1 MSSLSTMDKL
11 FYQRHAQACASL
23 ANPTRL
29 QILDGLRDG
38 EVSVSELAERV
49 GIRMPTLSQ
58 HLALMRRVGVV
69 ANRREGTTVYYRIAN
84 LKVIRAY
91 DLMTEVILEHE
102 AAQRRSFAVVQKRIR
117 SRHSSAS
124 G

>member
-1 MSSLSTMDKL
+1 MDRL
-11 FYQRHAQACASL
+11 FYQRHAQACATL
-23 ANPTRL
+23 ASPTRL

-69 ANRREGTTVYYRIAN
+69 TNRREGTTVYYRIAN

-117 SRHSSAS
+117 SRKSSA